1 MNLQVLPLKV
11 LVSRQVIKDRM
22 DYTDYLAGKTK
33 SEMDMLDRLDGRF
46 QVHASELIV
55 DLGGDK
61 VLLDELDE
69 WQIPSSLMKFF
80 RWHGSAEISIVETS
94 SSEARTWVISDVDG
108 SIKRFH
114 LRSRGWMPQTPSN
127 YWIHVDDFIE
137 DRKLI
142 SARKV
147 FAMVDGQVDRDG
159 PRWAKVD
166 KGLVMEYV
174 DSYSMDKKGNLV
186 REFICSIP
194 IANIKI
200 TKVMSY
206 YKLYNII
213 ECTIYFLKWLRKV
226 IPCL

>member
-1 MNLQVLPLKV
+1 MNLQVLPLRV
-11 LVSRQVIKDRM
+11 LVSRQVIRDRM

-46 QVHASELIV
+46 QVQASHLIV
-55 DLGGDK
+55 ERYSGGDEMP
-61 VLLDELDE
+61 LDELDE

-80 RWHGSAEISIVETS
+80 RWNGGAEISIVETS

-108 SIKRFH
+108 LEKHFQ
-114 LRSRGWMPQTPSN
+114 LRSRGLLQSD

-137 DRKLI
+137 DGKLI

-200 TKVMSY
+200 TKVMY
-206 YKLYNII
+206 YDKIWNII
-213 ECTIYFLKWLRKV
+213 ESTIYFSKWLRKV

>member
-1 MNLQVLPLKV
+1 MP
-11 LVSRQVIKDRM
+11 
-22 DYTDYLAGKTK
+22 
-33 SEMDMLDRLDGRF
+33 
-46 QVHASELIV
+46 
-55 DLGGDK
+55 
-61 VLLDELDE
+61 LDELEKWEE
-69 WQIPSSLMKFF
+69 WQIPSSLMKLL
-80 RWHGSAEISIVETS
+80 HGSAEISIVETS
-94 SSEARTWVISDVDG
+94 SSGARTWVISDVDG
-108 SIKRFH
+108 LEKHFQ
-114 LRSRGWMPQTPSN
+114 LRSRGLLQSD

-200 TKVMSY
+200 TKVMY
-206 YKLYNII
+206 YDKIWNII
-213 ECTIYFLKWLRKV
+213 ESTIYFSKWLRKV